1 MARKHQ
7 REAGKNHNLGEEKT
21 LEPRPAETTSGK
33 RPKQPRPK
41 VPLLSKGKDP
51 TLAERFEEELHG
63 SPKRAGS

>member
-1 MARKHQ
+1 MVRKHQ
-7 REAGKNHNLGEEKT
+7 REVNIECGLGDGENSE
-21 LEPRPAETTSGK
+21 G

-63 SPKRAGS
+63 SPEANS